1 MYKGIIYIRLG
12 DIMKKLLKN
21 QYKDILL
28 VLVYIIAAV
37 AVYVM
42 IANLIWG
49 IWYVSLLIGVVISI
63 IGAIIGYIYIKS
75 IINAKK

>member
-1 MYKGIIYIRLG
+1 
-12 DIMKKLLKN
+12 MKKLLKN